1 MQHRIRGIA
10 QLVEQRS
17 PKPRAVSSKLTTPA
31 MTHRF
36 FGTCAFC
43 FYALAAGPNHLEWP
57 PHSLWSF
64 SAEILF
70 YVCVL
75 EMTAVISRTLFH
87 EKGQREGN
95 SIFFVE
101 QLQLPE
107 QHFLWKP
114 EINNNRSALD
124 GAVHAEPFQI
134 AVFCN
139 FLKFMLDKQAFF
151 RYNRAR
157 SGGNAP
163 RETWAIMAR

>member
-1 MQHRIRGIA
+1 MTIAFASAIISKHSANAYRGIA

-43 FYALAAGPNHLEWP
+43 FFSFPVCCADRFPRRAFLPESILVLSVSSLRSLPALPKGELAPQVTERA
-57 PHSLWSF
+57 
-64 SAEILF
+64 
-70 YVCVL
+70 
-75 EMTAVISRTLFH
+75 RTLTAAH
-87 EKGQREGN
+87 T
-95 SIFFVE
+95 
-101 QLQLPE
+101 
-107 QHFLWKP
+107 
-114 EINNNRSALD
+114 
-124 GAVHAEPFQI
+124 EPFQI

-163 RETWAIMAR
+163 RET